1 MQTQSIFTVILL
13 LLGITL
19 GHAAPGDGNTP
30 LRIMPLGDS
39 ITSGMEE
46 FGELDQENI
55 GGYRRFLWQ
64 RLKDAGK
71 SVDFVG
77 SERTGESISPSIDP
91 DNEGHP
97 GWRMSD
103 INAIT
108 YSTMMQH
115 LPDIVLLH
123 IGTNDLTT
131 VSSDGIKQILDQVA
145 TYETHSG
152 KKTLV
157 LVALIIDRQTP
168 DARIATFNKNVKEY
182 LQKRIFS
189 GDRIKIVDMYGGA
202 KLIPADYTNELHP
215 NSTGYLKMAQV
226 WFKSIVQPYNHNLR
240 LFPATLVNS
249 LYIKSVVFNETANSV
264 TFTTDIPN
272 TGIVF

>member
-1 MQTQSIFTVILL
+1 MQKQSIFSVVLL
-13 LLGITL
+13 LLGMTF
-19 GHAAPGDGNTP
+19 GHAVPGDGNTS

-46 FGELDQENI
+46 FGDLSQEDI

-64 RLKDAGK
+64 MLKDANK
-71 SVDFVG
+71 PVDFVG
-77 SERTGESISPSIDP
+77 SERAGENIRPIIDP

-103 INAIT
+103 INTIA

-115 LPDIVLLH
+115 QPDMVLLH

-131 VSSDGIKQILDQVA
+131 VSSNGLKQILDQID
-145 TYETHSG
+145 TYENHSG
-152 KKTLV
+152 KKTIV
-157 LVALIIDRQTP
+157 LVALIIDRQVP
-168 DARIATFNKNVKEY
+168 DSRIATFNKNVKEY
-182 LQKRIFS
+182 LQKRILS
-189 GDRIKIVDMYGGA
+189 GDRIKIVDMYSGA
-202 KLIPADYTNELHP
+202 NLTSVDYTNDTHP

-226 WFKSIVQPYNHNLR
+226 WFNSIVQPYNHNLR
-240 LFPATLVNS
+240 LFPETLVS
-249 LYIKSVVFNETANSV
+249 STYIKSVVFNDTANSV
-264 TFTTDIPN
+264 TFRTNIPN